1 MTRTA
6 TNRIRR
12 SAALL
17 TAIGASLLTVGI
29 ASGEDATSSENGL
42 ELIVPQTHQDLGAVY
57 HALKG
62 KDAQVTFTS
71 DAPLEFIKGTSNQ
84 VIGYAIAG
92 EGGELLAGEFHLP
105 IESIDTGI
113 PMRDK
118 HIQSKRWLESES
130 FPSVVFRVA
139 ETTGI
144 KETKSTEMFTTY
156 EVTLVGDMTIKGI
169 TREISIP
176 ATVTRMPESD
186 KTKAR
191 FPGDLLAIR
200 CSYPIALSD
209 FGIGI
214 GDSGITAGKISDDL
228 VLETRLFCSTA
239 SPEAVM
245 GNR

>member
-1 MTRTA
+1 MTRTT

-12 SAALL
+12 STTLLAAIGAALL
-17 TAIGASLLTVGI
+17 TAGI
-29 ASGEDATSSENGL
+29 ASAEDAAPSENGL
-42 ELIVPQTHQDLGAVY
+42 ELIVPGAHQDLGTVC

-84 VIGYAIAG
+84 VIGYTIAG

-105 IESIDTGI
+105 IDSLDTGI

-118 HIQSKRWLESES
+118 HMQSARWLESETY
-130 FPSVVFRVA
+130 PNVVFRIA

-156 EVTLVGDMTIKGI
+156 EVTLIGDMTIKGV
-169 TREISIP
+169 TREMSIP
-176 ATVTRMPESD
+176 ATITRMPESD
-186 KTKAR
+186 KTRIR

-200 CSYPIALSD
+200 CSYPIVLSD
-209 FGIGI
+209 FGIGES
-214 GDSGITAGKISDDL
+214 DPGITAGKVSDDL
-228 VLETRLFCSTA
+228 TLETRLFCSTA